1 MTISSPQFKNT
12 EAGKARLLAE
22 TLVAHGGNQSL
33 IWIVLVA
40 GLMISVVSAF
50 VLKTIVQESQRR
62 DFLAHCAEIETAIA
76 SRLDDHAR
84 ILRGGVALFHAS
96 SQVSRQEWHR
106 FIEKQNIEVQLPGIQ
121 GIGFALWIPREELFR
136 HIQKVRNEGFPDYT
150 VRPAGERDG
159 YSSIIYLEPFSGSN
173 LLAFGYDMFSDPVRR
188 VAMERARDED
198 VAALSGKVTLV
209 QEIDDEVQPG
219 TVMYIPVYR
228 NRESL
233 DSVDQRRAAL
243 MGWVYSPY
251 RMKDLMQGILEKR
264 LWEKRWHL
272 RLQVFDGPEAL
283 PESLLFEDGPLS
295 EPSFL
300 SGTTFSYEMPVD
312 FRGKVWTLRFE
323 KSDVGLM
330 SKEYAIARLALVAG
344 ILVTVLLVFL
354 IHSLSRTRSEA
365 IRIARRLT
373 SHLSESEEK
382 HRLLVENSHDIIY
395 TLSGEGI
402 FTFVSPS
409 WAMLLGHS
417 KEQVLGQPFQAFVH
431 PEDVEKCELFLRHA
445 METGQPHVGV
455 EYRIKNAGGSWRWHV
470 SNVMPL
476 KDSEG
481 VVLGIEGSAS
491 DVTDRKLA
499 EDETRKSSDMILL
512 LLNSTAE
519 AIYGIDLEGNCTF
532 ANPACLR
539 MLGYESANQLLGKN
553 IHQMIHHSDMEGN
566 PIPPDACKVCQ
577 VLREGEGVHVENECL
592 WRSDGTSFPVEYWSF
607 PQRIDG
613 KVSGAVI
620 TFLDITER
628 RVANEKIRQLSEAVE
643 QSPASIVIT
652 DKEGNIEY
660 VNTKFVQVTGYSAKE
675 AIGQNPR
682 VLKSGERPQEFY
694 KELWETILAGRE
706 WQGDF
711 HNKAKDGRFFWESAL
726 ISPVKNE
733 NERITHFVAVKE
745 DITERRKVQEEI
757 KRQSAL
763 ITSLLDSIPDLVF
776 FKDLN
781 GVYMGCNPSFAA
793 FIGRPKQ
800 EIIGKTD
807 YDFFSKDVAEEFKK
821 YDQIMLETGEL
832 RHNEEWITYPDGRKA
847 LLDTLKS
854 PYWGPDGKVFGILGI
869 SRDIT
874 RRKKAEDELAE
885 SEKKFKTMFESSKD
899 AIMILTPE
907 GKYLDANSASKE
919 LFECKDV
926 SQVLS
931 MDVSGFSPEMQS
943 DGKKSSEKASKM
955 ISEAMEKGSNFFEW
969 VHKRLTGTE
978 FFSTVLLT
986 RMELRGQVV
995 LQATVRD
1002 ITELKKVE
1010 SLKNEFIGTVSHELR
1025 TPLTALK
1032 ESIGIVLDGS
1042 AGEVNEEQKDFLDTA
1057 KRNVD
1062 RLSRLI
1068 NDVLDLQKL
1077 ESGKMS
1083 FDMQENDMNFLIED
1097 VKNTMEPVCTRKG
1110 LTLSVKREEKLPAVV
1125 FDRDRMIQVLTNLVN
1140 NAIKFTERGGITIG
1154 VDYKDGENTYRVFV
1168 EDTGSGIKQ
1177 DDIPRLFQRFEQ
1189 LKTSGSRKTGG
1200 TGLGLAISKQ
1210 IVEAHG
1216 GKIWAESE
1224 IGKGS
1229 RFIFLLPVKE
1239 QRSRRRA

>member
-1 MTISSPQFKNT
+1 
-12 EAGKARLLAE
+12 
-22 TLVAHGGNQSL
+22 L

-40 GLMISVVSAF
+40 GLVISVASAF
-50 VLKTIVQESQRR
+50 LLKTMVQASQRK
-62 DFLAHCAEIETAIA
+62 DFLAQCAEIKTEIA
-76 SRLDDHAR
+76 NKLDDHAR
-84 ILRGGVALFHAS
+84 ILWSAAALFHAS
-96 SQVSRQEWHR
+96 SQVSRREWHL
-106 FIEKQNIEVQLPGIQ
+106 FIEKQNIETQLPGTQ
-121 GIGFALWIPREELFR
+121 AIGFALWIPREELSR
-136 HIQKVRNEGFPDYT
+136 HIQTVRDEGFPDYT
-150 VRPAGERDG
+150 VHPAGERDV
-159 YSSIIYLEPFSGSN
+159 YTPIVYLEPFSGRN
-173 LLAFGYDMFSDPVRR
+173 LAAFGYDMFSDPVRR
-188 VAMERARDED
+188 AAMRRARDGD
-198 VAALSGKVTLV
+198 AAALSRRVTLI
-209 QEIDDEVQPG
+209 QETDEDVQPG
-219 TVMYIPVYR
+219 TVMYVPVYR
-228 NRESL
+228 NGAPL
-233 DSVDQRRAAL
+233 DTVDQRRSAL
-243 MGWVYSPY
+243 VGWIYSPY
-251 RMKDLMQGILEKR
+251 RMKDLMRGILGKR
-264 LWEKRWHL
+264 LWEKRWSL
-272 RLQVFDGPEAL
+272 RLQLFDGPRAL
-283 PESLLFEDGPLS
+283 PESLLFEDGPLN
-295 EPSFL
+295 ETSFL
-300 SGTTFSYEMPVD
+300 PGATLSHEMPIV
-312 FRGKVWTLRFE
+312 FRGSAWTLRFE
-323 KSDVGLM
+323 KSGVGMM
-330 SKEYAIARLALVAG
+330 SEECAIVRFVLVAG
-344 ILVTVLLVFL
+344 TLISVLLAFL
-354 IHSLSRTRSEA
+354 IFSLSRTRTEA
-365 IRIARRLT
+365 VRIARKLT
-373 SHLSESEEK
+373 GNLKASEEK
-382 HRLLVENSHDIIY
+382 HRLLIENSHDIIY
-395 TLSGEGI
+395 TLDRQGV

-409 WAMLLGHS
+409 WAMLLGHP
-417 KEQVLGQPFQAFVH
+417 ENQVLGQSFQPFVH
-431 PEDVEKCELFLRHA
+431 PEDVKRCELFFRQA
-445 METGQPHVGV
+445 METGQPQVGV
-455 EYRIKNAGGSWRWHV
+455 EYRIKNAGGGWRWHV
-470 SNVMPL
+470 SNVTPL

-481 VVLGIEGSAS
+481 VVLGLEGSAS

-499 EDETRKSSDMILL
+499 EEETRKSSDMILL

-539 MLGYESANQLLGKN
+539 MLGYESAEQLVGKN
-553 IHQMIHHSDMEGN
+553 IHQMIHHSRVDGET
-566 PIPPDACKVCQ
+566 IPPDACKICQ
-577 VLREGEGVHVENECL
+577 VLREGKGVHVENECL
-592 WRSDGTSFPVEYWSF
+592 WRFDGTSFPVEYWSF

-613 KVSGAVI
+613 KVSGAVV
-620 TFLDITER
+620 TFLDTTER
-628 RVANEKIRQLSEAVE
+628 RVTNEKIRQLSEAVE

-660 VNTKFVQVTGYSAKE
+660 VNTKFVQVTGYSVKE

-682 VLKSGERPQEFY
+682 LLKSGERPQEFY
-694 KELWETILAGRE
+694 KELWETILAGKE

-711 HNKAKDGRFFWESAL
+711 HNKTKDGRLFWESAL

-733 NERITHFVAVKE
+733 NEKITHFVAVKE
-745 DITERRKVQEEI
+745 DVTERRKVQEEI

-800 EIIGKTD
+800 KIIGKTD

-821 YDQIMLETGEL
+821 HDQIMLETGEL
-832 RHNEEWITYPDGRKA
+832 RHNEEWITYPDGRRA

-885 SEKKFKTMFESSKD
+885 SERKFKTMFESSKD

-907 GKYLDANSASKE
+907 GKYLDANFASKE

-931 MDVSGFSPEMQS
+931 MTVSDFSPEIQS
-943 DGKKSSEKASKM
+943 DGKKSFQKASEM

-986 RMELRGQVV
+986 RMELRGRIV

-1042 AGEVNEEQKDFLDTA
+1042 AGDVNEEQKDFLGTA

-1097 VKNTMEPVCTRKG
+1097 VRNTMEPVCARKG
-1110 LTLSVKREEKLPAVV
+1110 LSLSAQREEKLPPVTI
-1125 FDRDRMIQVLTNLVN
+1125 DKDRMIQVLTNLVN
-1140 NAIKFTERGGITIG
+1140 NAIKFTEQGGITIG
-1154 VDYKDGENTYRVFV
+1154 IDYKDGENTYRVFV
-1168 EDTGSGIKQ
+1168 EDTGPGIRQ
-1177 DDIPRLFQRFEQ
+1177 DDMPRLFRRFEQ
-1189 LKTSGSRKTGG
+1189 LKISGSRKTGG

-1239 QRSRRRA
+1239 QRSRRRV